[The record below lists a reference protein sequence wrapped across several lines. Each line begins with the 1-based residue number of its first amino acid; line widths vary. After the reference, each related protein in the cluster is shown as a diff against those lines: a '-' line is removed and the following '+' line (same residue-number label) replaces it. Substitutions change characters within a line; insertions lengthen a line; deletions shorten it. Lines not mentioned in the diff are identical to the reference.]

1 MKIEEVCPV
10 KFIDTLSKSLKEEK
24 KLQKPEEA
32 AYIKTGHGR
41 ELAPENEN
49 WYHIRAA
56 SILRKLYMEEL
67 TNPEKSK
74 HGFGVMW
81 FARVYGGSKNNGHK
95 PSHTVSGSKS
105 LVRRILQSLENIKLV
120 SKLSMGGRKLS
131 PTGLS
136 YLESIAEQ
144 TVKMA

>member
-10 KFIDTLSKSLKEEK
+10 KFIDILSKALKEEK
-24 KLQKPEEA
+24 QLEKPEEA

-41 ELAPENEN
+41 EMPPDSAD
-49 WYHIRAA
+49 WYYVRAA

-81 FARVYGGSKNNGHK
+81 FARVYGGAKNNGHK

-131 PTGLS
+131 PNGLS
-136 YLESIAEQ
+136 YLQ
-144 TVKMA
+144 GMADKAAKTA